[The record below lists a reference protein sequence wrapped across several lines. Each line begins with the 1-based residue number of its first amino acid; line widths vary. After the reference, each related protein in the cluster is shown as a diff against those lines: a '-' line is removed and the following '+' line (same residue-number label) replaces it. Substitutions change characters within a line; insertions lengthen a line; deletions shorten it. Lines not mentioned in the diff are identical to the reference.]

1 LKNSKK
7 NNKKYEIKLKNSCKK
22 ELIFHTF
29 VSKAWSVHGSFFD
42 KITPPQSLRIT
53 F

>member
-1 LKNSKK
+1 MRRKKQQKK
-7 NNKKYEIKLKNSCKK
+7 NEIKLKNSCKK
-22 ELIFHTF
+22 EFIFHTF
-29 VSKAWSVHGSFFD
+29 VDKAWSVHRAIFD